1 MKAKSYYRF
10 IPILLG
16 LIAFSYFYLYKF
28 VYLGN
33 KKFKES
39 SINEKI
45 IDSSNWPKRSTF
57 YYLQHGLSVEQSVLD
72 SLHLKIDDSISKEA
86 NTTEFNVYR
95 KSKEGKYEFY
105 KRYNSK

>member
-16 LIAFSYFYLYKF
+16 LIAFGYFYLYKF

-57 YYLQHGLSVEQSVLD
+57 YYLKDGLSIELSVLD
-72 SLHLKIDDSISKEA
+72 SLHLKIGDSISKEA
-86 NTTEFNVYR
+86 NTTKFNVYR
-95 KSKEGKYEFY
+95 KNKEDKYEFY
-105 KRYNSK
+105 KSYSTK